1 MENNIRK
8 QVPKE
13 QLDEVISL
21 TDSLYLNK
29 REKVKI
35 Y

>member
-1 MENNIRK
+1 MENNIKK

-13 QLDEVISL
+13 QLDDVISL

-29 REKVKI
+29 RDKVKI